1 MHGSNEPIP
10 RSQLVP
16 IDPSAQRQWNSVPFT
31 TQVPLLPQCCCTAHG
46 SGVRQWR
53 PLYPIGHMHANEEP
67 ISTQVPPFSQISRE
81 HGPIVSSG
89 STQSGGTVSGGQTH
103 TAWSASLTQVPL
115 LRHVTA
121 MQWSTLAQ
129 SGPAKPVEQSH

>member
-1 MHGSNEPIP
+1 
-10 RSQLVP
+10 
-16 IDPSAQRQWNSVPFT
+16 
-31 TQVPLLPQCCCTAHG
+31 
-46 SGVRQWR
+46 
-53 PLYPIGHMHANEEP
+53 MHANEEP

-129 SGPAKPVEQSH
+129 SGPAKPGEQSH